1 MLIEY
6 IQGIYS
12 SDITESLH
20 HEIYKKYN
28 IDIVINC
35 TQLHGFVDLS
45 IKKVRIPVSND
56 LNYHT
61 DIQILQKNLPT
72 LLEFIYNNFVY
83 HNILIVC
90 ETGQTVSPIIIA
102 LFMVKYG
109 NIKLSDIKKILKS
122 KNNDISIELDL
133 SIFRI

>member
-56 LNYHT
+56 LNFHT

-109 NIKLSDIKKILKS
+109 KIKLSDIKKILKS
-122 KNNDISIELDL
+122 KNDDISIELDL

>member
-56 LNYHT
+56 LNFHT

-122 KNNDISIELDL
+122 KNDDISIELDL

>member
-56 LNYHT
+56 LNFHT
-61 DIQILQKNLPT
+61 DIQIL
-72 LLEFIYNNFVY
+72 
-83 HNILIVC
+83 
-90 ETGQTVSPIIIA
+90 
-102 LFMVKYG
+102 
-109 NIKLSDIKKILKS
+109 
-122 KNNDISIELDL
+122 
-133 SIFRI
+133 

>member
-122 KNNDISIELDL
+122 KNDDISIELDL

>member
-1 MLIEY
+1 MLTEY

-109 NIKLSDIKKILKS
+109 KIKLSDIKKILKS
-122 KNNDISIELDL
+122 KNSDISIELDL

>member
-56 LNYHT
+56 LNFHT

-90 ETGQTVSPIIIA
+90 ETGKTVSPIIIA

-109 NIKLSDIKKILKS
+109 NIKLSDIKNILKS

>member
-90 ETGQTVSPIIIA
+90 ETGQTISPIIIA

-122 KNNDISIELDL
+122 KNDDISIELDL

>member
-109 NIKLSDIKKILKS
+109 KIKLSDIKKILKS